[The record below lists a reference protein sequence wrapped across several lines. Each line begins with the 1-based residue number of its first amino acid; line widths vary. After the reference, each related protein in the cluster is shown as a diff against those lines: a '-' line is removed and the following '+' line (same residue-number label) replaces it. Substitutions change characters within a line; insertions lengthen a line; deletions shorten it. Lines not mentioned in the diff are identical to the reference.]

1 MESVQMKIKFKKLQ
15 VVFLHFIKILSEN
28 ASYAKFKIVNI
39 VLNSKKMIYQNALC
53 MQISINLI

>member
-1 MESVQMKIKFKKLQ
+1 MKIKFKKLQ
-15 VVFLHFIKILSEN
+15 VVFLHFIKILLEN